1 MSVRYRY
8 VRNSRMYRL
17 VPRLEVE
24 GGWFYESNER
34 GKEIEIDDS
43 FFPLPTQVLSRSHA
57 RLTIISRQVFEWF
70 NEESR
75 SSNDPLFPSPLLD
88 RVGYLFIATI
98 DSLFPPLFLVFSLEF
113 LEASWESVGIL
124 LFLDSYLRSYRIRSN
139 RREESNRDEGDT
151 QWYGF
156 FFEFVYKIVRVVL
169 FFFSLSP
176 SRLWQFN

>member
-8 VRNSRMYRL
+8 VRDSRMYRL

-43 FFPLPTQVLSRSHA
+43 FFSPPDTGSFSIACTVNDHFAPSFRVIQRGVEIVERSSFPLPPP
-57 RLTIISRQVFEWF
+57 
-70 NEESR
+70 R
-75 SSNDPLFPSPLLD
+75 SSWIFVYRDDWFPFLP
-88 RVGYLFIATI
+88 
-98 DSLFPPLFLVFSLEF
+98 SLLVFSLEF
-113 LEASWESVGIL
+113 LEASWENVGIL

-139 RREESNRDEGDT
+139 REESNRDEDDT

-156 FFEFVYKIVRVVL
+156 FFFLNL
-169 FFFSLSP
+169 FIKLFE
-176 SRLWQFN
+176 